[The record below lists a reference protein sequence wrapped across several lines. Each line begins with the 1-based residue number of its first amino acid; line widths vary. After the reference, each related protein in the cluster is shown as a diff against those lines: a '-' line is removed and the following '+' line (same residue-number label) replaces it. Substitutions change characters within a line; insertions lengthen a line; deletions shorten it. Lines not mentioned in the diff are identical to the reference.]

1 MLTSPDQHSAAE
13 IPSTLRPPH
22 SAIGIVVNHTHWDRE
37 WYMPFQRYRVLLV
50 DAVNLLLDTLD
61 HQADYG
67 GFLLDGQTVVAEDY
81 LEVCPERR
89 DELAGYIQS
98 GRVTL
103 GPWYVLPDEF
113 IPSGESLVRNL
124 LLGRRQMEALGA
136 PAGRVGYLPD
146 TFGHPAQL
154 PQILAGFD
162 LDSMVIFRGV
172 QVDTSEFL
180 WEAPDGTRLLTIYL
194 PGGYYNGME
203 LARAPQLW
211 LEERLPAML
220 EQLTRFATTPAVL
233 IMNGC
238 DHFKPPARH
247 PGHPR

>member
-50 DAVNLLLDTLD
+50 DAVDLCSIRWTT
-61 HQADYG
+61 QADYG

-81 LEVCPERR
+81 LEVCPEQR

-103 GPWYVLPDEF
+103 GPWYVLARRVYPQRREPD
-113 IPSGESLVRNL
+113 PQPAAGAAADAGA
-124 LLGRRQMEALGA
+124 GRARR
-136 PAGRVGYLPD
+136 GRVGYLPD

-162 LDSMVIFRGV
+162 LDSTVIFRGV
-172 QVDTSEFL
+172 QSDTSEFL

-203 LARAPQLW
+203 LARAPRL
-211 LEERLPAML
+211 LAGGADARHARAVGALRHHRRRADHERLRPL
-220 EQLTRFATTPAVL
+220 
-233 IMNGC
+233 
-238 DHFKPPARH
+238 
-247 PGHPR
+247 